1 MSFLKLS
8 QANPSVSDF
17 YPVFCHGNRNSAC
30 TRDIS
35 STCHLSRPP
44 PDSQLVL
51 LCPSHIHTLT
61 VEPCADDYFL
71 EAFPGPLS
79 LRDPAM
85 TFYQTAQFYH
95 LALITLY
102 SLVLLFSSFCKHKG
116 TWQSCAMLPPGT
128 DSLHTHTPL
137 TRSVSLN
144 RGLGLPSTYFLLCL
158 L

>member
-8 QANPSVSDF
+8 QTNPSVSVF
-17 YPVFCHGNRNSAC
+17 YPVFCHGNGNSAR

-44 PDSQLVL
+44 SDSQLVL
-51 LCPSHIHTLT
+51 LRPSHGHTLT
-61 VEPCADDYFL
+61 VELCADDYFL

-85 TFYQTAQFYH
+85 TSFQTAQFYH

-116 TWQSCAMLPPGT
+116 IWLSCAMLPPGT

-137 TRSVSLN
+137 SRSVPLN
-144 RGLGLPSTYFLLCL
+144 WGPGLPSTYSLLCL